1 MKSLICAFIFFLSSS
16 AFAQK
21 TLTVLTGKPVCEV
34 SPTMWGIF
42 FEDINFG
49 ADGGLYAELVK
60 NRSFEFPMPMTGWR
74 ELKGGGSGKILFIND
89 GAKPQNPRYAEL
101 SVDKGRY
108 GLSNEGF
115 RGMGIHKDE
124 TYDCSI

>member
-1 MKSLICAFIFFLSSS
+1 MKPLLSGLFSILFLSSNT
-16 AFAQK
+16 FAQK

-74 ELKGGGSGKILFIND
+74 ELKGGGSGKIIFIND
-89 GAKPQNPRYAEL
+89 VAKPQNPRYAEL
-101 SVDKGRY
+101 SVD
-108 GLSNEGF
+108 
-115 RGMGIHKDE
+115 
-124 TYDCSI
+124 